1 MFVQEQP
8 VVYQSF
14 PDAVVTRDDGEV
26 ADIEAILPTKVL
38 TLIYSQQEKEN
49 ISDTIT
55 NLAPAHPPPLFKKDF
70 QAYIRIKL

>member
-26 ADIEAILPTKVL
+26 AAIEAILPTKVL
-38 TLIYSQQEKEN
+38 SLI
-49 ISDTIT
+49 
-55 NLAPAHPPPLFKKDF
+55 
-70 QAYIRIKL
+70 